1 MSLVTLTQN
10 PHGRIEG
17 FLGPL
22 GVDGVLLETRFG
34 TLDSNHQIC
43 FQILT
48 GGPRSREM
56 VEKTQQTLVVGEGSE
71 GNERRQVRF
80 RDGSIG
86 SIVHLQR
93 RMNWGDLKGHECGED
108 WKKPLK
114 SFSARAAADMWGRAA
129 WSKSGL

>member
-34 TLDSNHQIC
+34 TLDCNHQVC
-43 FQILT
+43 FQNLT

-56 VEKTQQTLVVGEGSE
+56 VEKAQQNPVAGEGSE
-71 GNERRQVRF
+71 GMRGGKR
-80 RDGSIG
+80 GSEMA
-86 SIVHLQR
+86 VLA
-93 RMNWGDLKGHECGED
+93 EE
-108 WKKPLK
+108 
-114 SFSARAAADMWGRAA
+114 FTYEEE
-129 WSKSGL
+129 